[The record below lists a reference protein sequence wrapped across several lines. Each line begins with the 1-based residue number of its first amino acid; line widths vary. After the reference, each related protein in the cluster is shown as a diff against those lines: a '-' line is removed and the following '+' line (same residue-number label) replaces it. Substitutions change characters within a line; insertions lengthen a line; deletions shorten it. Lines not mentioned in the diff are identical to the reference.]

1 MKKTLSVFMAVL
13 MIMAL
18 ALSVSASPAYVDDQA
33 GILSQDEIQILS
45 DQAEAVTDNYG
56 YGVYVVTVED
66 YNDLEGAGSI
76 EDAAQVY
83 FENGG
88 YGLGEKYRGI
98 MLMLSM
104 ENRKYALYYDGDTD
118 NAFDGL
124 GQDYLSGEF
133 LDDFGEDQ
141 WFEGFQDYISACD
154 YILENAENG
163 VTFENN
169 PPHARAYGIA
179 VCIVLGFVAAFIVRG
194 VLKGQLTSV
203 SEKTEAAAFIDGS
216 LQLRE
221 RQDLFLYMTK
231 DRVYDPPQKDSSS
244 DSDSDSG
251 SSSGDF

>member
-1 MKKTLSVFMAVL
+1 
-13 MIMAL
+13 MAL
-18 ALSVSASPAYVDDQA
+18 IMVLALAVSVSASPAYVDDQA
-33 GILSQDEIQILS
+33 GILSQDEIQELT
-45 DQAEAVTDNYG
+45 DQAEMVTDYYD
-56 YGVYVVTVED
+56 YGVYIVTVED
-66 YNDLEGAGSI
+66 YTDLEGAGSI

-88 YGLGEKYRGI
+88 YGLGDTYRGI

-104 ENRKYALYYDGDTD
+104 DNRKYAIYYDGDTD

-124 GQDYLSGEF
+124 GQDYISGEF

-141 WFEGFQDYISACD
+141 WFDGFRDYIYACD

-163 VTFENN
+163 VTFESD
-169 PPHARAYGIA
+169 PPYARAYGIIA
-179 VCIVLGFVAAFIVRG
+179 CIVLGFVVAFIVKAA
-194 VLKGQLTSV
+194 LKGQLTSV

-216 LQLRE
+216 LHLRE

-231 DRVYDPPQKDSSS
+231 DRVYDPPEKDSS